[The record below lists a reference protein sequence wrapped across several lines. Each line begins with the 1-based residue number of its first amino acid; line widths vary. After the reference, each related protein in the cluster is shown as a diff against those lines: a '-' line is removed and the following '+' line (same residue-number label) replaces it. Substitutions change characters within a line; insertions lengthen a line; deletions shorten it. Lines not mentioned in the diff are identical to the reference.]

1 MNNCNSPL
9 PENIINIIYCLNQI
23 EGFKSPKPDFGTSIS
38 NKNKGLHNLEKGTR
52 TLIKLADTA
61 HDFNFFEFNFSNTG
75 PVLEK
80 NGLLATN
87 TMEVL
92 KFWIQVCIEE
102 LSGILP
108 TDVNSCI
115 DIDELK
121 SCICTSPEN
130 FVYYYL
136 YWHDNFNVVNS
147 CDIGGGANIMEYDP
161 TIIKTIIFSN
171 LDCSGSSHMPLFRNK
186 LLSNSNERYRDY
198 DYANNN
204 KNIIKRIANNL
215 RQHKTKY
222 ELDGNYFSVDQ
233 GASYDIIKH
242 NDNDIYHF
250 VIHSFAKIYDQP
262 IGGGPSDSDTIL
274 RHILFNK
281 DKPMPNNFNLDVT
294 TEEYESTILIKRMKL
309 SEERIYIEYY
319 NNKNYCIPYDFKNR
333 AKIKNAGQCFMA
345 YVSTGEECGPLVDA
359 AGFSYNIQNLIN
371 IINSVCSIFL
381 ERESIINK
389 NGTFNLIG
397 EETIITLTIKI
408 ISILTDLKRNGDYL
422 QVKEIKYVDLYNI
435 NNIIHITHDR
445 ISGYISHKI
454 FGNYTMFVKNIK
466 KGTCQLYLLMIPQNI
481 ENHHILNLQSNI
493 NNDINTS
500 CTKTTI
506 IRTPHDIINHNIN
519 RDAFYNFL
527 NTGCIYDNDGINQH
541 YPNVRNNIWTFGGS
555 DKTTTKT
562 TSNSPSYNNIRLI
575 DSLNIIMNKEN
586 EFIILINN
594 NIYNNANS
602 YNNTLKLKNNV
613 LSKSN
618 NENLLKIMYL
628 FKVFNNKDLFN
639 YDINNI
645 EILSH
650 NNTELKNKTKTEL
663 RHDENKTIKNLDM
676 CCDMLLHTLTSIQKL
691 IIIDI
696 KNIIIIIN
704 KFIRKNIRLIN
715 KKQENPILNNHLLA
729 ILQIAVLFVVKKEED
744 NENINNELI
753 NKEDNTKLKREN
765 IFELIKKYCIN
776 INKDLIKSIKELTYI
791 KNSIYNKDLTQQNV
805 TTILSTLHNAVNIR
819 TLFKNIYDN
828 INTNDTENILKNYSL
843 TEMFF
848 HSLVDNKDILN
859 YNRNL
864 IINGIRQIKS
874 ELDIDI
880 LSTKKQTT
888 KLSTKKQT
896 TKLSTKKQTT
906 KLSTKK
912 QTANLATKKQT
923 TNLSTKK
930 QTANLATTKLA
941 TKKQTT
947 KLATTSKIY

>member
-1 MNNCNSPL
+1 MNNCESPL
-9 PENIINIIYCLNQI
+9 PENIINIIECLNRI
-23 EGFKSPKPDFGTSIS
+23 EGFKSPQPDFCEYDPDKT
-38 NKNKGLHNLEKGTR
+38 KGLNNLEEGTKI
-52 TLIKLADTA
+52 LIKLADTA
-61 HDFNFFEFNFSNTG
+61 HDFNFFEFNFINEAGLKT
-75 PVLEK
+75 
-80 NGLLATN
+80 NGLLTRS

-92 KFWIQVCIEE
+92 QYWIHVRIEE
-102 LSGILP
+102 ELGKILP
-108 TDVNSCI
+108 QDENSCI
-115 DIDELK
+115 DIAELI

-147 CDIGGGANIMEYDP
+147 CDIGGGNFMEYEK

-171 LDCSGSSHMPLFRNK
+171 LDCGGSSHMPLFRNTS
-186 LLSNSNERYRDY
+186 LSNYNERYRDF

-204 KNIIKRIANNL
+204 KKIIKIIASNL
-215 RQHKTKY
+215 RKLKDYPAQY

-242 NDNDIYHF
+242 NDDDIKHF
-250 VIHSFAKIYDQP
+250 VIHSYAKIYDQP

-274 RHILFNK
+274 RNILINNK
-281 DKPMPNNFNLDVT
+281 KPIPNDYILDVI
-294 TEEYESTILIKRMKL
+294 TENFESTFLINQMRL
-309 SEERIYIEYY
+309 SDDYIYIDY
-319 NNKNYCIPYDFKNR
+319 NGKHYIIPYDFPNR
-333 AKIKNAGQCFMA
+333 AKIKNAAQCFMA
-345 YVSTGEECGPLVDA
+345 YVHPGAECGPLLDA
-359 AGFSYNIQNLIN
+359 ANVEHNIKNLIN
-371 IINSVCSIFL
+371 IINSVCSKLL
-381 ERESIINK
+381 ERESIIND
-389 NGTFNLIG
+389 NGTFNIKG
-397 EETIITLTIKI
+397 EETIHELTMKI

-454 FGNYTMFVKNIK
+454 FGNYTMFVKNNK
-466 KGTCQLYLLMIPQNI
+466 NGTCQLYLLMIPQNTH
-481 ENHHILNLQSNI
+481 NLNILKLQHNI
-493 NNDINTS
+493 NNDIYTS
-500 CTKTTI
+500 CTKTSI
-506 IRTPHDIINHNIN
+506 IRESHDIINHNIN

-527 NTGCIYDNDGINQH
+527 NTGCIYDNYGIKH
-541 YPNVRNNIWTFGGS
+541 YPNYRNNIWTFGGS

-765 IFELIKKYCIN
+765 IFE
-776 INKDLIKSIKELTYI
+776 
-791 KNSIYNKDLTQQNV
+791 
-805 TTILSTLHNAVNIR
+805 
-819 TLFKNIYDN
+819 
-828 INTNDTENILKNYSL
+828 
-843 TEMFF
+843 
-848 HSLVDNKDILN
+848 
-859 YNRNL
+859 
-864 IINGIRQIKS
+864 
-874 ELDIDI
+874 
-880 LSTKKQTT
+880 
-888 KLSTKKQT
+888 
-896 TKLSTKKQTT
+896 
-906 KLSTKK
+906 
-912 QTANLATKKQT
+912 
-923 TNLSTKK
+923 
-930 QTANLATTKLA
+930 
-941 TKKQTT
+941 
-947 KLATTSKIY
+947 